1 MVRCGCGEIRDSA
14 VCTSRVLALRVRY
27 DLVIVQLDRK
37 THTVLGIART
47 LDAQT
52 LGTRTRYGFGDRPV
66 RLAALCVRVCVM
78 LARGCDGVLAWC
90 NVMMRREC
98 GGGGDGA
105 VCTLRILGTA
115 NAAEC
120 ERKERRDGVMRWS
133 RGWSR
138 ECRRARPSRGRR
150 ALGVRWVNALRD
162 DAPRWA
168 RMVWCDGVMW

>member
-1 MVRCGCGEIRDSA
+1 VVRCGCGEIRDSS

-27 DLVIVQLDRK
+27 GLVIVQLDRK
-37 THTVLGIART
+37 THTVLALRGRS
-47 LDAQT
+47 T
-52 LGTRTRYGFGDRPV
+52 LG
-66 RLAALCVRVCVM
+66 RLALGPGARVCVM

-90 NVMMRREC
+90 NVMMRCEC
-98 GGGGDGA
+98 GEGGDGA
-105 VCTLRILGTA
+105 VYTLRILGTA

-168 RMVWCDGVMW
+168 RMVWCDSVMW